1 MFHSTIV
8 GTVGRVCARN
18 VPPSVR
24 PSPTLVWTHPPGS
37 VTSASKKLTNRKP
50 LRHAH
55 TYTHT
60 YLYYFGGVS
69 RSVGKDA
76 TKKDDDNSSDL
87 PLEYLQ
93 SSLAHESQVHTHNSY
108 THTSY
113 GCDSLSS
120 LFSFSSSHPLSSPSP
135 SHLPQAPPASNPNVQ
150 LQEED
155 DLQLAIA
162 MSLNEQENKVT

>member
-1 MFHSTIV
+1 MHILMLF
-8 GTVGRVCARN
+8 
-18 VPPSVR
+18 
-24 PSPTLVWTHPPGS
+24 W
-37 VTSASKKLTNRKP
+37 
-50 LRHAH
+50 
-55 TYTHT
+55 
-60 YLYYFGGVS
+60 GVS

-76 TKKDDDNSSDL
+76 AKKDDDNSSDL

-93 SSLAHESQVHTHNSY
+93 SSLAHESQVYSHSHNSY
-108 THTSY
+108 MHACY
-113 GCDSLSS
+113 GCDSLSF

-135 SHLPQAPPASNPNVQ
+135 SRILQAPPASDPNVQ

>member
-1 MFHSTIV
+1 M
-8 GTVGRVCARN
+8 
-18 VPPSVR
+18 
-24 PSPTLVWTHPPGS
+24 LLW
-37 VTSASKKLTNRKP
+37 
-50 LRHAH
+50 
-55 TYTHT
+55 
-60 YLYYFGGVS
+60 GVS

-76 TKKDDDNSSDL
+76 AKKDDDNSSDL

-108 THTSY
+108 THTY
-113 GCDSLSS
+113 GCDLLSS
-120 LFSFSSSHPLSSPSP
+120 LFSFSFSDLSSPSP
-135 SHLPQAPPASNPNVQ
+135 SHIPQAPPASDPNVQ